1 MFLCET
7 SDESSWEYVTLQ
19 ALKFE
24 ERSKRLEN
32 ELHTYRGEHNH
43 SDQEFIE
50 KEERITQL
58 EYTLDETQNEL
69 HNKLRVLSDHQDQ
82 LNELKV
88 DFAGVREQKNA
99 ALKEVG
105 NRF

>member
-1 MFLCET
+1 MSFQHLFYNCKIPYSLAFQSLT
-7 SDESSWEYVTLQ
+7 Y
-19 ALKFE
+19 E

-32 ELHTYRGEHNH
+32 ELLTYRGDHNH
-43 SDQEFIE
+43 NDQEFIE

-58 EYTLDETQNEL
+58 EFTLDETQNEL

-82 LNELKV
+82 LNELKI

-105 NRF
+105 QI